1 MAPSI
6 SSPLRFSNI
15 GFIAALIILAA
26 TTVYGVFQ
34 FRTLQAYS
42 QALVQNEESLQK
54 SNAALAVEKKSY
66 QGIADERA
74 KRQAELGKKLMTILP
89 PDENYTDLTR
99 QFDNYFAD
107 HDRPGN
113 SILQSSLRFG
123 KGTPMQDI
131 PDVSMLQVSMNL
143 EATRDNFLKFLQYV
157 SNSGSLD
164 TITRLMDINSVQLNF
179 PEGGEVVQDLG
190 QKINFTVD
198 MNAYYLTPKVPR

>member
-1 MAPSI
+1 MQ
-6 SSPLRFSNI
+6 SPLRISNI
-15 GFIAALIILAA
+15 TFALALILLTASA
-26 TTVYGVFQ
+26 VYGVFQ
-34 FRTLQAYS
+34 FRGLQGYK
-42 QALVQNEESLQK
+42 QALVQSEESVQK
-54 SNAALAVEKKSY
+54 LGGVFTSEKKNY
-66 QGIADERA
+66 QTLADERA
-74 KRQAELGKKLMTILP
+74 KKQAELGKKLLTILP

-113 SILQSSLRFG
+113 PILQSSLRFG

>member
-1 MAPSI
+1 MQ
-6 SSPLRFSNI
+6 SPLRISNI
-15 GFIAALIILAA
+15 TFALALIILAGSA
-26 TTVYGVFQ
+26 AYGVFQ
-34 FRTLQAYS
+34 FRSLQEYK
-42 QALVQNEESLQK
+42 QALIQSQEGIAQLGVTFTS
-54 SNAALAVEKKSY
+54 EKKNY
-66 QGIADERA
+66 QTLADERA
-74 KRQAELGKKLMTILP
+74 KKQAELGKKLMAILP

-113 SILQSSLRFG
+113 PILQSSLRFG
-123 KGTPMQDI
+123 KGAPIQDI
-131 PDVSMLQVSMNL
+131 PDVSELSVSMNL

-164 TITRLMDINSVQLNF
+164 SVTRLMDINSIQLNF

-198 MNAYYLTPKVPR
+198 MNAYYLTPKVAR